1 MSDDDY
7 TEVVKDVLPR
17 KLAETEVIE
26 NKKQPKDKSAT
37 NGE

>member
-7 TEVVKDVLPR
+7 TEVVKDVLAR
-17 KLAETEVIE
+17 KLAEAEVIE
-26 NKKQPKDKSAT
+26 NNKQPRDKSAT